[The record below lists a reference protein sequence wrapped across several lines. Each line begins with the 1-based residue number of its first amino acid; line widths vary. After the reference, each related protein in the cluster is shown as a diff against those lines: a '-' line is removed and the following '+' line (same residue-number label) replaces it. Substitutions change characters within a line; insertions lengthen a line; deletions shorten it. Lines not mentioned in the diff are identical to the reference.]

1 MQINNP
7 FQMNDWAIGKFLK
20 AILAIQLA
28 VWGVIG
34 LDVVGLRI
42 PILREF
48 VGIVY
53 LTLIPGIIIL
63 RILKLHKLGNI
74 ETLLYTVG
82 LSIATLMFT
91 GLFMNTVY
99 PLFGISRPISITP
112 LVITISIVVL
122 ILCILSYARDKDF
135 SDSSFIDVGN
145 VLSPPTLFLCLI
157 PFLAIFGT
165 YLVNFH
171 HNNILLMFLIV
182 IIALIVLLIGFDKF
196 IPKNLYP
203 LAVFVIAISLLYH
216 RSLISMY
223 IIGWDIHV
231 EYYLANLVGMN
242 DMWDSTI
249 PNNANAMLSITM
261 LAPIFSDIC
270 SMSLKWVFKTIYPLL
285 FSLVPLGLYR
295 IFQKQTDDKIAF
307 LSIFFFMSMV
317 RFYAPMP
324 RQNIAEFYLV
334 LLILSL
340 IDKDINKIKR
350 SVLFI
355 VFGVS
360 LAISH
365 YGTSYIYMFCLITAW
380 LLLFFMDSP
389 TAQKLMDNFHAKF
402 GKKREKLAGN
412 PIPLKVDR
420 TISSTFVL
428 LFVTF
433 TLTWYMYVS
442 SSSAFNTIV
451 HIGDHIASSI
461 YTDFLNPEAVEGLKM
476 MLAEPAPGLLHE
488 VNRVICYLNQIF
500 IIIGCIVLLLKYV
513 ELKFEKEYGAFSMIN
528 LAILFAS
535 ISVPF
540 FASSLNMDR
549 VYHITL
555 IFLAPFCIIG
565 GITVFRVLSR
575 IVRVSWTDKS
585 VRISLKVLSVYFVI
599 FMLYQSGFVFQVTE
613 GQSGSISIGQE
624 EIKEYGDANEKAGFY
639 NIYIQEQDVFS
650 VMWLSNN
657 RDRDYRIYSDVSPA
671 SQKSGVLVSTGG
683 IYHTKICSLTNTTS
697 EIPTNSYVY
706 LRYLN
711 IIENIRAYK
720 TQKETGTYNTS
731 EIFHLIENKHKIYSN
746 GGSEIC
752 L

>member
-7 FQMNDWAIGKFLK
+7 LQINDWAIKSFLK
-20 AILAIQLA
+20 VILAVQLA
-28 VWGVIG
+28 MWGVIG
-34 LDVVGLRI
+34 LDFVGLQI
-42 PILREF
+42 PILRQLIGF
-48 VGIVY
+48 VY
-53 LTLIPGIIIL
+53 LTFVPGIIIL

-91 GLFMNTVY
+91 GLLMNTIH
-99 PLFGISRPISITP
+99 PFFGISGPISITP
-112 LVITISIVVL
+112 LVITISILVL
-122 ILCILSYARDKDF
+122 ILCTLSYVRDKDF
-135 SDSSFIDVGN
+135 LDPSFIDSGEI
-145 VLSPPTLFLCLI
+145 LSPPALFLCLI
-157 PFLAIFGT
+157 PFLSIFGT
-165 YLVNFH
+165 YLVNFR

-203 LAVFVIAISLLYH
+203 LAVFVIAISFLYH

-223 IIGWDIHV
+223 IIGWDIHT
-231 EYYLANLVGMN
+231 EYYLANLVEMN
-242 DMWDSTI
+242 AMWDPTI
-249 PNNANAMLSITM
+249 PSTVNAMLSITM
-261 LAPIFSDIC
+261 LAPIFANIC
-270 SMSLKWVFKTIYPLL
+270 SMSLTWVFKTIYPLL
-285 FSLVPLGLYR
+285 FALVPLGLYR

-317 RFYAPMP
+317 RFYSPMP

-340 IDKDINKIKR
+340 IDKDMDKIKR

-461 YTDFLNPEAVEGLKM
+461 YTDFLNPEAAEGLKM
-476 MLAEPAPGLLHE
+476 MLGEVAPGLLHE

-555 IFLAPFCIIG
+555 IFLAPFCVIG
-565 GITVFRVLSR
+565 GITFFRVLSR
-575 IVRVSWTDKS
+575 IVRVSWTDKN
-585 VRISLKVLSVYFVI
+585 VRSSLKVLSVYFVI
-599 FMLYQSGFVFQVTE
+599 FMLYQTGFVFQVAE
-613 GQSGSISIGQE
+613 GYSGSISIGQE
-624 EIKEYGDANEKAGFY
+624 EIKEYGTAKGKTYFY
-639 NIYIQEQDVFS
+639 SLYHPEQDVFS
-650 VMWLSNN
+650 AKWLSKRRNHEKKVYATYN
-657 RDRDYRIYSDVSPA
+657 
-671 SQKSGVLVSTGG
+671 G
-683 IYHTKICSLTNTTS
+683 IRVHPLESYGMIPTSETPVLTNTTKKIR
-697 EIPTNSYVY
+697 EGSYVY
-706 LRYLN
+706 LQYLN
-711 IIENIRAYK
+711 VVEGI
-720 TQKETGTYNTS
+720 GTDWREKSIYNMT
-731 EIFHLIENKHKIYSN
+731 EIYPLIENKNKIYSN